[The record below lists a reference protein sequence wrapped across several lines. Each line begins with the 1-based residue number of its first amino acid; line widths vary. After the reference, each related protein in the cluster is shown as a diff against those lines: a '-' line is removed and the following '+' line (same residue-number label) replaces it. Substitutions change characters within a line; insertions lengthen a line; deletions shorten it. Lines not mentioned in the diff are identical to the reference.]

1 MKKKF
6 KELSTSQKIKKIAKW
21 VVNILNF
28 TNAIILVLI
37 PIWNLPDVFELV
49 SKTLIGISG
58 VISAYLIGNT
68 ITKKED

>member
-6 KELSTSQKIKKIAKW
+6 KELSTSSKVKKIAKW

-58 VISAYLIGNT
+58 VISVYLIGNT

>member
-6 KELSTSQKIKKIAKW
+6 KELSTSQKIKKVAKW

-58 VISAYLIGNT
+58 VISAYLIGDT
-68 ITKKED
+68 ITKKEN

>member
-28 TNAIILVLI
+28 TNAVLLVLI
-37 PIWNLPDVFELV
+37 PIWNLPEVFELIG
-49 SKTLIGISG
+49 KTLIGISG

-68 ITKKED
+68 ITKKEN

>member
-6 KELSTSQKIKKIAKW
+6 KELSTTQKVKKIAKW
-21 VVNILNF
+21 IVNILNF
-28 TNAIILVLI
+28 INAIILVLI

-58 VISAYLIGNT
+58 VISVYLIGNT

>member
-28 TNAIILVLI
+28 INAVLLVLI
-37 PIWNLPDVFELV
+37 PIWNLPEVFELIG
-49 SKTLIGISG
+49 KTLIGISG
-58 VISAYLIGNT
+58 VISAYLIGDT
-68 ITKKED
+68 ITKKEN